1 MDGLPFQVEGER
13 IFFTLRI
20 SLILIR
26 FYRLP
31 RRSAVAVEPR
41 HEILQLHFVLLLRF
55 EDEDLDGPE
64 ALRRDAATFDIDGLS
79 DRLEKG

>member
-1 MDGLPFQVEGER
+1 MRRAECN
-13 IFFTLRI
+13 
-20 SLILIR
+20 
-26 FYRLP
+26 RLFVKLATMNLQTIHHLA
-31 RRSAVAVEPR
+31 RRSAVAVEAR

-64 ALRRDAATFDIDGLS
+64 ALRRDAATFDIDRLS